1 MKSKFNKQVK
11 TPGHRGV
18 DHRATGLPM
27 SSTWAESSSMVI
39 LHVRIPKIPLDQPAY
54 CCTGLGAASTPHS
67 SPSISSFH
75 LFPKQTRLT
84 DHSLTFPWVSQLP
97 PLPLRRLQSC
107 LKLHLGYP
115 VDLGSP
121 AQWLSGSPVQSEGAR
136 HTGYQCSSWFPMWE
150 GEKLFVSQSWRK
162 SYLHNQV
169 RPVQQK
175 LFEATPPTTQ

>member
-1 MKSKFNKQVK
+1 MKSNFNKQIK
-11 TPGHRGV
+11 IPSHSGV
-18 DHRATGLPM
+18 DHRATGFPV
-27 SSTWAESSSMVI
+27 SSTWGESSSMVF
-39 LHVRIPKIPLDQPAY
+39 LRVRIPKIPLDQPAY
-54 CCTGLGAASTPHS
+54 CYTGLGAASTPHP

-84 DHSLTFPWVSQLP
+84 DHSLTFPCLSQLP
-97 PLPLRRLQSC
+97 PLPLRLLQSC

-115 VDLGSP
+115 VDLGST
-121 AQWLSGSPVQSEGAR
+121 AQWLSGSPVQSEGAW
-136 HTGYQCSSWFPMWE
+136 HTGSSWFPMWE

-175 LFEATPPTTQ
+175 LFRATPPTTQ